1 MVKVSIVGCGHL
13 GSALIEGL
21 TRAGGHEIVAYDHT
35 PEPFSTLPPSVETT
49 TDPADAATAPIVI
62 LAVKPDDIVDAV
74 STLALDADQT
84 LLSAAAG
91 VPTKTIAAHTDA
103 TVMRFMPNLAAA
115 TNTMAAAVSGE
126 VSDDAVET
134 LLDDLGEFVE
144 IDEQQMH
151 TATALNGSGPAFV
164 FYVIQALADAGV
176 DAGLEPAAART
187 LAAQTVKGAAET
199 VLHSEESLDDL
210 IDAVCSPNGTTIEGM
225 DVLWE
230 SAVDETLASALFA
243 AEERSRELAGDHA

>member
-21 TRAGGHEIVAYDHT
+21 TRADGHEIVAYDHT

-49 TDPADAATAPIVI
+49 TDPADAAAAPVVI
-62 LAVKPDDIVDAV
+62 LAVKPGDVVDAV

-91 VPTKTIAAHTDA
+91 VPTETIAAHTDA
-103 TVMRFMPNLAAA
+103 TVVRFMPNLAAA

-126 VSDDAVET
+126 VSADVGT
-134 LLDDLGEFVE
+134 ILDDLGEFVE

-164 FYVIQALADAGV
+164 FYVIQALADAGT
-176 DAGLEPAAART
+176 DAGLAPTAART

-199 VLHSEESLDDL
+199 VLRSEESLDEL

-230 SAVDETLASALFA
+230 SDVDETLASALLA